1 MLDKQKLGTIELVTG
16 ESVERSAP
24 LYFVYMVGRF
34 FGSKWFRLISA
45 VLVITLAA
53 FFVLSVVHSR
63 RRRMRGR
70 KRPKYSKKKGRG
82 SGRQDVPPAEMTAR
96 KKSGKKNRM

>member
-82 SGRQDVPPAEMTAR
+82 SG
-96 KKSGKKNRM
+96 GRMYRLPR